1 MSTDHGDDDGGDSLA
16 LWFYLPI
23 ALTAVIVAI
32 FVAAIIVLWILW
44 KVVKTP
50 YIWWRDRRAKF
61 RQPVD
66 DGHELLE
73 RQESVEGPR
82 KSEESTGTIYE
93 SEKPVE
99 NNAKLEV

>member
-1 MSTDHGDDDGGDSLA
+1 MSTDHGDDDGGDSPA
-16 LWFYLPI
+16 PWFSNPVLDTLVVVASFI
-23 ALTAVIVAI
+23 AVVLVL
-32 FVAAIIVLWILW
+32 IVLWKL
-44 KVVKTP
+44 VKTP

-82 KSEESTGTIYE
+82 KSEESTRTLYE
-93 SEKPVE
+93 SEQPVE
-99 NNAKLEV
+99 INAKSEV